1 MAVPGIPTNFNIQS
15 GNQQILLTWNLTAG
29 ATSYTIK
36 RSTDQLNYID
46 LIAVTSTQYLDSEVT
61 LGTQYYYKIAA
72 CNVSATGNLTCT
84 GLPNAGGFF
93 KVADIQFTAVSS
105 SPSENQFVVAS
116 TIADTLTNIVN
127 AVNSSASFTGNI
139 VAVVLNSNTVQF
151 TAIPAGPIG
160 NSTQF
165 SVGLSNTTITPFS
178 GGTSGLFTSAASAVP
193 TSMGEMCL
201 SQIRLA
207 SQQRADRVNSNFIT
221 MPEWNQ
227 MINQSMYELYD
238 LLITTYADY
247 YLAPA
252 MTFTADGSTY
262 LYPLPNG
269 TNYSGVA
276 AFYKMMGVD
285 LCLNTANNAWV
296 TINKFNF
303 IDRNKFVYPNTA
315 STIYGV
321 FNLQYRVMGS
331 NIEFIPTPTGG
342 QQIRIWYVPRLP
354 QLLLDTDITTSSV
367 SGWIEYVIVDAAI
380 KALQKEES
388 DVSVLMAQKAALKM
402 RIEESASNRDAG
414 APDKISDV
422 RSNSNPWGFNGPIS
436 GFGGGF

>member
-29 ATSYTIK
+29 ATSYSIQQ
-36 RSTDQLNYID
+36 STDQLTY
-46 LIAVTSTQYLDSEVT
+46 AVVATPTTTQYLDTVVT

-72 CNVSATGNLTCT
+72 
-84 GLPNAGGFF
+84 
-93 KVADIQFTAVSS
+93 
-105 SPSENQFVVAS
+105 
-116 TIADTLTNIVN
+116 
-127 AVNSSASFTGNI
+127 VNSSG
-139 VAVVLNSNTVQF
+139 
-151 TAIPAGPIG
+151 
-160 NSTQF
+160 
-165 SVGLSNTTITPFS
+165 VGLY
-178 GGTSGLFTSAASAVP
+178 TSALSAVP
-193 TSMGEMCL
+193 TAAGEMCL

-207 SQQRADRVNSNFIT
+207 SQQRADRVNSNFVT

-252 MTFTADGSTY
+252 ISFPADGSTY

-269 TNYSGVA
+269 TNYNGA
-276 AFYKMMGVD
+276 GAFYKLMGVD
-285 LCLNTANNAWV
+285 LSLNAATNSWV

-321 FNLQYRVMGS
+321 FNLQYRVMGDH
-331 NIEFIPTPTGG
+331 IEFIPTPTSG
-342 QQIRIWYVPRLP
+342 QSIRIWYVPRLP
-354 QLLLDTDITTSSV
+354 QLLLDTDTTTSSV
-367 SGWIEYVIVDAAI
+367 SGWVEYVIVDAAI

-402 RIEESASNRDAG
+402 RIEESAANRDAG
-414 APDKISDV
+414 APDRISDI
-422 RSNSNPWGFNGPIS
+422 RSNSNPWGFNGSTS